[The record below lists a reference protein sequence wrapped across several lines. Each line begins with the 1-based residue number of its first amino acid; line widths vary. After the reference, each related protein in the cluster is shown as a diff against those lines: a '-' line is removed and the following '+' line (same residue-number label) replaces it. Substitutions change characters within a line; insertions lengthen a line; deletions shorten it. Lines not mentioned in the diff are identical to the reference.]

1 MGIIL
6 CQACCFVCF
15 KRGCREKQHQP
26 CATRLSPN
34 LTPTSEQSWSTEIRR
49 VGWGY
54 CEYWCSLISL
64 FLLFLFPTYIVSG
77 FCLFCFAS
85 RLLPPLS
92 FATGLSIPLPKSQ
105 GVSVFTFICHI
116 TSTPDPVQW
125 PSLWLAQLPRWPLS
139 ATAQLAKR
147 IITADLE

>member
-64 FLLFLFPTYIVSG
+64 FLLFLFPTYIVSR

-85 RLLPPLS
+85 RLLPLSLSQQDSLYPCQNPRVSQFSPSYAISPLLLILCS
-92 FATGLSIPLPKSQ
+92 DPPCGWHNSH
-105 GVSVFTFICHI
+105 GDHSV
-116 TSTPDPVQW
+116 PP
-125 PSLWLAQLPRWPLS
+125 PSWLRGSLQL
-139 ATAQLAKR
+139 
-147 IITADLE
+147 I